1 MAPVIIRRS
10 PVSSTATAV
19 SFSKLLHLV
28 PALLTSSH
36 VKRGAEFVLAQQ
48 DEDDRGSDS
57 PKFWARL
64 GMALVFVILGGIF
77 AGLTLAL
84 MGTDDLNLRVLATSS
99 SDPVER
105 RNASKVLRLL
115 SKGRH
120 WVLVV
125 LLLLNVI
132 VNVSLPVFLDPVVGG
147 GVKAVILSTI
157 MILIFGE
164 IIPQAVCVRYGLQIG
179 GACAPVVYAIMLA
192 FAPIAWPI
200 AKFLDWILGHDSG
213 NTYKKAELKSFLQ
226 FHREGEEPLRDDEIT
241 ILNGVLSLND
251 RKVNEIMTPIDD
263 CLTLSADKV
272 LDRDAIDQILVSGF
286 SRIPVH
292 EAGQPDNFI
301 GMLLVKRLISY
312 NPEEG
317 LPISKFPLL
326 PLPEAKPSLNCFQAL
341 DYFQT
346 GRAHL
351 LLISDTP
358 GQRGGAVGVLSL
370 EDLIEEIIGE
380 EIIDETDLF
389 QDNHSKR
396 KAQRKATATIMRG
409 IIERNRVIKA
419 LSGQPS
425 VGGSAGSGETGPIPP
440 PPPEALLVDI
450 IETPSSVHESDS
462 HDYLG
467 TNGPSNVISS
477 SPEIRLIDI
486 DESQPAYPEQT
497 GEASQPNVHHVEVY
511 VPVSVETPDTAG
523 ETIIATPAGDTKAD
537 DSATKAAEQ
546 ITEQLDGQEQG
557 NFIDVNVTN
566 RDKTSSEAVESVDG
580 STTTDASDS
589 TTKGPEDLAASTSAL
604 ASPVPIVPV
613 VPAAPTPAS
622 TSTSTGPNKKKKK
635 KKNKKKGDAEDS
647 SMPEPYPTAVSFAE
661 ATQSLVAKYPRER
674 GGALGPERT
683 NAGWEWRTR
692 ADKFRGEQGYLARRT
707 TLWLPAEVQ
716 REEEGSR
723 GGEEEEMLEEEDA
736 AVTAPPP
743 RRLEVEYSVVWSASY
758 RVPMLCFRA
767 WDESG
772 TPAPLATVAAHLLRA
787 SIPTDTEPSSRTDAL
802 LLPAAPFPLIQASE
816 HPVTG
821 STVWSVH
828 PCEVRN
834 AVQEIVAA
842 EGGGGDGLRWLEA
855 WLMLSDSVVDLTL

>member
-1 MAPVIIRRS
+1 MAPVYIRHS
-10 PVSSTATAV
+10 TVSSATTVA
-19 SFSKLLHLV
+19 SLSKLIHLV
-28 PALLTSSH
+28 PAVLSNRH
-36 VKRGAEFVLAQQ
+36 VKRGAEFVIAQQ
-48 DEDDRGSDS
+48 TGGDEEGPPADS
-57 PKFWARL
+57 PEFMVRL
-64 GMALVFVILGGIF
+64 SLAFVFVILGGIF

-99 SDPVER
+99 SDPAER
-105 RNASKVLRLL
+105 RNAAKVLRLL

-125 LLLLNVI
+125 LLLSNVI

-147 GVKAVILSTI
+147 GVQAVILSTV

-164 IIPQAVCVRYGLQIG
+164 VIPQAVCVRYGLQIG
-179 GACAPVVYAIMLA
+179 GACAPAVWAMMLT

-200 AKFLDWILGHDSG
+200 AKFLDWILGHDAG
-213 NTYKKAELKSFLQ
+213 HTYKKAELKSFLQ

-251 RKVNEIMTPIDD
+251 RKVNQIMTPIGD
-263 CLTLSADKV
+263 CLTLASDKV
-272 LDRDAIDQILVSGF
+272 LDRDAIDQILISGF

-312 NPEEG
+312 NPEDG
-317 LPISKFPLL
+317 LPVSKFPLL
-326 PLPEAKPSLNCFQAL
+326 SLPEAKPNLNCFQAL

-409 IIERNRVIKA
+409 IIERNRVINA
-419 LSGQPS
+419 LSRRPS
-425 VGGSAGSGETGPIPP
+425 GAAGSPDHSPAPLREGTREGV
-440 PPPEALLVDI
+440 LVNLID
-450 IETPSSVHESDS
+450 TPYSVNDSDN
-462 HDYLG
+462 HDYLTAKG
-467 TNGPSNVISS
+467 ANRQSSRDVIYA
-477 SPEIRLIDI
+477 SPKPRLIDI
-486 DESQPAYPEQT
+486 DESPPAYPEQT
-497 GEASQPNVHHVEVY
+497 GEQSQPSSHHEVD
-511 VPVSVETPDTAG
+511 VAVIAQSPDTVR
-523 ETIIATPAGDTKAD
+523 ETIITAPAGDTKEDGSVAKI
-537 DSATKAAEQ
+537 AKE
-546 ITEQLDGQEQG
+546 ITEEITEEISGQGKLIE
-557 NFIDVNVTN
+557 VTVT
-566 RDKTSSEAVESVDG
+566 DTDEAVDEIEGSVEG
-580 STTTDASDS
+580 STDADASDS
-589 TTKGPEDLAASTSAL
+589 TTKAPATSTSA
-604 ASPVPIVPV
+604 S
-613 VPAAPTPAS
+613 APTSAPTSS
-622 TSTSTGPNKKKKK
+622 TSKSGGKKRKNKK
-635 KKNKKKGDAEDS
+635 KKKGDAEDPK
-647 SMPEPYPTAVSFAE
+647 MPEPYPTATSFATT
-661 ATQSLVAKYPRER
+661 AQAFVAKYPHER
-674 GGALGPERT
+674 DAALGPERT
-683 NAGWEWRTR
+683 NAGWEWRTKV
-692 ADKFRGEQGYLARRT
+692 DKFRGEQGYLARRA
-707 TLWLPAEVQ
+707 TLLLPS
-716 REEEGSR
+716 EGIQE
-723 GGEEEEMLEEEDA
+723 GEEEELWEEEDD
-736 AVTAPPP
+736 AVAPHAP

-772 TPAPLATVAAHLLRA
+772 TPSPLATVAAHFLRA
-787 SIPTDTEPSSRTDAL
+787 SIPTDTETGSRGDAL

-821 STVWSVH
+821 AAVWSVH

-842 EGGGGDGLRWLEA
+842 EGGEGDRLRWLEA
-855 WLMLSDSVVDLTL
+855 WFMLSDSVVDLTL